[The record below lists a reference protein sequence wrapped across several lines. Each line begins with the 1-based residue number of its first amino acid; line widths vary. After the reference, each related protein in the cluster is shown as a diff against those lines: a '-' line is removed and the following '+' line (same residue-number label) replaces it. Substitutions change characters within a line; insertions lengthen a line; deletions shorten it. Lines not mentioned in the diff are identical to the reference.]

1 MSEETSTV
9 DVRGGNNQFLPKATT
24 AIQTVYTGDDA
35 VAQALNA
42 QDTPVANSS
51 EDATL

>member
-24 AIQTVYTGDDA
+24 AIQTVIRD
-35 VAQALNA
+35 
-42 QDTPVANSS
+42 
-51 EDATL
+51 